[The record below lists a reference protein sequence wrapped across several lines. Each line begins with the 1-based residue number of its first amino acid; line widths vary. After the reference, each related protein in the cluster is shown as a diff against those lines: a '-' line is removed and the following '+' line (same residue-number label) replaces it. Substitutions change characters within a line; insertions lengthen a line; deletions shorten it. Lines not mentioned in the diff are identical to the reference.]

1 MAPKPQERAKAKAE
15 GKTRYY
21 TGRPCKN
28 GHVAERQTSNGTCVV
43 CLQNRNSQWQ
53 KDNPDKVYRNQLA
66 YLSRYPERREA
77 YIQQYLISNKEER
90 RIYLRNWRLLNK
102 DKHAAKQRRREA
114 AKLKRTPQWLTSGH
128 HAEINNMYWL
138 AADLQKVSGEKYHVD
153 HIVPLQ
159 GKNVSGLHVPWNLQ
173 ILPADMNCKKSNT
186 FEGEIKW

>member
-1 MAPKPQERAKAKAE
+1 MAPKPQERAKAKVE

-43 CLQNRNSQWQ
+43 CLQNRNSQWA

-77 YIQQYLISNKEER
+77 YIQQYLMRNREKR
-90 RIYLRNWRLLNK
+90 REDTKRWRLLNS
-102 DKHAAKQRRREA
+102 DIHAAKQRRREA
-114 AKLKRTPQWLTSGH
+114 AKLKRAPKWLTSEH
-128 HAEINNMYWL
+128 RAEINNMYWL

-186 FEGEIKW
+186 FEGEIK